1 MRLSQKLEE
10 AVFILSDD
18 NLLGVLSED
27 VINDMRAGD
36 FSTERMEEAMVGI
49 LASYVLTEEDSELVE
64 EAIDELGE
72 SMGLD
77 EGFLDWLKGAAKKAL
92 KAIGSAAMDAAKE
105 GGKQAISTSAAE
117 LKKRIK
123 AKEKKTPVD
132 TTKPEDD
139 GDEPEE
145 GEEEKPKAKPKGK
158 KKPPKEEPK
167 EEPDEDD
174 DDDDE
179 GDVKDKLKDIA
190 SKALGKIADDPAQA
204 KEILKKHRKKAAK
217 ALAKHGVKK
226 GMKMVFGRW
235 IKTNGGSK
243 KEWLEIAEGKQTTK
257 DPRRAAQFMSKREAI
272 SAAKML
278 PGYGPSDVI
287 KADVMGFSL
296 WVISDA
302 HMNYVSR
309 EHYEQVKGGLKK
321 EWATAGSLA
330 GNREIDE
337 AVRWL
342 MDESEV
348 TTLADGTVV
357 YDFEG
362 EPPGWVCEAFEF
374 GGVAPRFRWADE
386 TRRLS
391 FEPGDDGAAQFAM
404 TEAKRRG
411 GPDLDK
417 IKDEIMAN
425 DPATYG
431 DYGEYEFSGSLKDR
445 VGEIIYN
452 HAYEAASPYGPAN
465 PASMRRTLEKTLFAI
480 AKREG
485 FKAHAEKMWK
495 SGLKDGAGS

>member
-18 NLLGVLSED
+18 DLLSVLSED
-27 VINDMRAGD
+27 VIHDMRAGD
-36 FSTERMEEAMVGI
+36 FSTERVEEAMVGI
-49 LASYVLTEEDSELVE
+49 LASYVLTEEDTELVE

-92 KAIGSAAMDAAKE
+92 KAIGSAALDAAKE

-139 GDEPEE
+139 GEPDEGDKGDDDKPEKIKAKPKKGKAKPKEEPEE

-158 KKPPKEEPK
+158 KKAPKEEPK
-167 EEPDEDD
+167 DD
-174 DDDDE
+174 DDDDDGDDDDDDDGDDDD

-190 SKALGKIADDPAQA
+190 SKALGKIADDPDQA
-204 KEILKKHRKKAAK
+204 KEILKKHGKKAAK
-217 ALAKHGVKK
+217 TLAKHGVKK

-235 IKTNGGSK
+235 MKAKGGSK
-243 KEWLEIAEGKQTTK
+243 KEWT
-257 DPRRAAQFMSKREAI
+257 
-272 SAAKML
+272 
-278 PGYGPSDVI
+278 
-287 KADVMGFSL
+287 
-296 WVISDA
+296 
-302 HMNYVSR
+302 
-309 EHYEQVKGGLKK
+309 
-321 EWATAGSLA
+321 TAGSLA
-330 GNREIDE
+330 GSREIDE

-342 MDESEV
+342 MAESEV

-362 EPPGWVCEAFEF
+362 KPPGWVSEAFEF

-391 FEPGDDGAAQFAM
+391 FEPGDDGASQFAM

-411 GPDLDK
+411 GPDLDQ

-431 DYGEYEFSGSLKDR
+431 NYGEYEFSGTLKDR

-465 PASMRRTLEKTLFAI
+465 PASMRRTLDKTLFAL

-495 SGLKDGAGS
+495 SGVKDGAGS